1 MVGFKKSDRCVM
13 ILWYQYDKVIVIDG
27 FKNKAISM
35 TVNYDDVDRKKVDKG
50 VREIIKALNA
60 AGL

>member
-1 MVGFKKSDRCVM
+1 M